1 MFPTRSVRLRHA
13 LSRATTVALIAAM
26 SVAVLGASGCKWFR
40 KDKYY
45 GQDESQRPL
54 EFPPTFDQAE
64 AERSANAS
72 AGSVSRS
79 SLTAAGTNARALGFT
94 VAGDRASVFAKVGD
108 ALAAIPG
115 LTVASRAQL
124 LGAYDVDYQGQKFL
138 VRVSESGNGSQV
150 SAVDPRGVPADHDA
164 ASSVIASLKTALG
177 GN

>member
-1 MFPTRSVRLRHA
+1 MFPTRSVRLRHV

-54 EFPPTFDQAE
+54 EFPPAFDAGE
-64 AERSANAS
+64 AERSANAA

-79 SLTAAGTNARALGFT
+79 SLTAAGTQARTLGFT
-94 VAGDRASVFAKVGD
+94 VVGDRASVFAKVGD
-108 ALAAIPG
+108 ALAATPG

-138 VRVSESGNGSQV
+138 VRVSESGNGSLV
-150 SAVDPRGVPADHDA
+150 SAVDPRGVPADNDA
-164 ASSVIASLKTALG
+164 ASKLIASLKATLG

>member
-26 SVAVLGASGCKWFR
+26 SIAVLGASGCTWFR

-54 EFPPTFDQAE
+54 EFPPAFDQAE

-79 SLTAAGTNARALGFT
+79 SLTASGTNARALGFT

-164 ASSVIASLKTALG
+164 ASSVVATLKTALG

>member
-54 EFPPTFDQAE
+54 EFPPAFDQAE
-64 AERSANAS
+64 AERSANAA

-94 VAGDRASVFAKVGD
+94 VDGDRASVFAKVGD